1 MITKTT
7 KRLSDFRHED
17 FEEFVYEI
25 TENNR
30 FDIFNTD
37 ENSELYKILTTM
49 KKLPRWKQNM
59 IMLYAHL
66 GSYTNVAKQLNLS
79 VGIVWK
85 TINEIRNEI
94 LNDLY

>member
-30 FDIFNTD
+30 FDLFNTD
-37 ENSELYKILTTM
+37 ENSEIYKILTTM
-49 KKLPRWKQNM
+49 KKVLM
-59 IMLYAHL
+59 IILAMI
-66 GSYTNVAKQLNLS
+66 NIQL
-79 VGIVWK
+79 I
-85 TINEIRNEI
+85 
-94 LNDLY
+94 